1 MLKVQTENKREI
13 QACSFMEDSGII
25 FAMHE
30 KTGACDGGRNMKLKS
45 TIRRIESPAGR
56 MKILILHPEKQEKPV
71 PGILWIHGGGY
82 VTGMAS
88 MVYLTAGS
96 VLAKHFGAVLIAP
109 EYRRAVRTPYPA
121 AMEDCYTALEYLYSH
136 AEELG
141 VDRNRIVV
149 GGESA
154 GGGLAAAVCIRAR
167 DEGKIPVSCQIPLYP
182 MLDCRDTESSR
193 DNHGRIWNTKRNHFG
208 WKRYLR
214 LLDERG
220 SVPGY
225 ASAAREKDLSGL
237 PACYTFVLDGEPF
250 YAETLDYVRRLKEA
264 GVYAQADVYHGNVHA
279 FDMMTPWTA
288 NARTA
293 RKKLCGA
300 WRRIMEDSQDKR

>member
-1 MLKVQTENKREI
+1 
-13 QACSFMEDSGII
+13 
-25 FAMHE
+25 
-30 KTGACDGGRNMKLKS
+30 MKKYRLKS
-45 TIRRIESPAGR
+45 ETIRIPCASGKRRLVILSPKEESG
-56 MKILILHPEKQEKPV
+56 LL

-82 VTGMAS
+82 ITGMAE
-88 MVYLTAGS
+88 MVHAGCGKL
-96 VLAKHFGAVLIAP
+96 LAEEFGAVVCSPDYALM
-109 EYRRAVRTPYPA
+109 PYPIPL
-121 AMEDCYTALEYLYSH
+121 EDCAAALEYMLVH
-136 AEELG
+136 AAEFG
-141 VDRNRIVV
+141 IDPARIVI

-154 GGGLAAAVCIRAR
+154 GGGLAAALCLYAR
-167 DEGKIPVSCQIPLYP
+167 DRGIRVRMQIPLYP

-193 DNHGRIWNTKRNHFG
+193 DNHGHIWNTKRNHYG

-264 GVYAQADVYHGNVHA
+264 GVYAEADVYHGNVHA

-293 RKKLCGA
+293 RKKLCEA
-300 WRRIMEDSQDKR
+300 WCRVMEETSDELLK